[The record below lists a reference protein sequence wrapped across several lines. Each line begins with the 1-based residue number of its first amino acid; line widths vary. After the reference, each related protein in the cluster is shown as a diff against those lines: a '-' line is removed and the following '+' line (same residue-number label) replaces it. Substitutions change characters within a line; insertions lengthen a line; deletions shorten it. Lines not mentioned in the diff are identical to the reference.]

1 MTRTNKLDIFV
12 HWQTV
17 KPAKD
22 NPNPKAVKFPINLQ
36 QSLKNCSSVAYM
48 AHEIDCKLSW
58 SRLCVLLNECI
69 KDKDQFSAEHD
80 SYQIDHAQ
88 FKTNTAVFGVIDT
101 GTGVKFGLSTS
112 NKINKHLKPIQS
124 DVDWAVAIN
133 AATVGV
139 LASIYLLTFCAVS
152 TLTMGTFAALYGTF
166 SSYISAGS
174 ETVMTYKVEIFLSG
188 LSVFVGVMWLFLLSI
203 GRLHDIFP

>member
-101 GTGVKFGLSTS
+101 GTGVKFGSSTS
-112 NKINKHLKPIQS
+112 NKINKHLKPIYTYQRKPHFIPKPPS
-124 DVDWAVAIN
+124 KFQTTTI
-133 AATVGV
+133 
-139 LASIYLLTFCAVS
+139 
-152 TLTMGTFAALYGTF
+152 
-166 SSYISAGS
+166 SSPISS
-174 ETVMTYKVEIFLSG
+174 
-188 LSVFVGVMWLFLLSI
+188 
-203 GRLHDIFP
+203 PPP